1 MERRI
6 IFVHTGGEHKM
17 ETVKELETP
26 IGELLV
32 KTLFQYTEEGLPFLA
47 VVEEAWKEK
56 EQVN

>member
-1 MERRI
+1 
-6 IFVHTGGEHKM
+6 M